1 MNQQLEAT
9 IKKSVN
15 EALVRLA
22 PDLQVSKP
30 GHTYTMH
37 CRFFDRTASE
47 NQWHVV
53 YLAHLV
59 TWTCL
64 LILSCN
70 PLRFLILSSFVSCF
84 AINSAA

>member
-30 GHTYTMH
+30 GNTYTIH
-37 CRFFDRTASE
+37 NTP
-47 NQWHVV
+47 
-53 YLAHLV
+53 
-59 TWTCL
+59 
-64 LILSCN
+64 ILRQDQES
-70 PLRFLILSSFVSCF
+70 
-84 AINSAA
+84 

>member
-30 GHTYTMH
+30 VNPYTS
-37 CRFFDRTASE
+37 FIFVDRISG
-47 NQWHVV
+47 
-53 YLAHLV
+53 
-59 TWTCL
+59 
-64 LILSCN
+64 LS
-70 PLRFLILSSFVSCF
+70 
-84 AINSAA
+84 